1 VPFVGTSK
9 KRYGPLIQI
18 LCRKL
23 FQCHSRSFTLGFVL
37 GILRANSK
45 EMRQSLLE
53 CIYNSVE
60 SKSGNMIVD
69 CSTHD
74 VEELIDLC
82 ARASYI
88 SGMQREYLKDSNGV
102 KLYVAF
108 TLNKLVLQFFR
119 I

>member
-1 VPFVGTSK
+1 MIHFADVPFVGNSK
-9 KRYGPLIQI
+9 KEIRPSFF
-18 LCRKL
+18 LCSDHFFFGDIGLLAPL
-23 FQCHSRSFTLGFVL
+23 FQFYATLVSVIPEALLWFVL

-74 VEELIDLC
+74 ELIDLC
-82 ARASYI
+82 ATASYI
-88 SGMQREYLKDSNGV
+88 SGMQRE
-102 KLYVAF
+102 
-108 TLNKLVLQFFR
+108 
-119 I
+119 